1 MFKWLGVAAT
11 AASLALLS
19 AMTQSAP
26 TYFKLSSNP
35 AFAKYRPALV
45 DYLRGQH
52 YRSATR
58 FCLFGRKDGSGAIA
72 TIIWPDGQQI
82 IDWGGNDAALA
93 DATSIVHL
101 KTDVVPTENDL
112 HGSTY
117 LVTRQW
123 VEDQQTICKQQGVTV
138 QIGVADLKP

>member
-1 MFKWLGVAAT
+1 MFKWLGVAAM
-11 AASLALLS
+11 ASLLVPLS
-19 AMTQSAP
+19 AMAQSVP

-52 YRSATR
+52 YRKATR
-58 FCLFGRKDGSGAIA
+58 FCLFGSKDDSGATA
-72 TIIWPDGQQI
+72 TVIWPDGQQI
-82 IDWGGNDAALA
+82 IDWGGNDSALA
-93 DATSIVHL
+93 DSTSIVHL

-123 VEDQQTICKQQGVTV
+123 VKDQQTLCRQYGEMV
-138 QIGVADLKP
+138 QVSAADLRP